1 MAAPRP
7 NTYSKAGGVRRRQP
21 EPLRRQRTKISSA
34 HNARGSASRA
44 KAERFSTSRSE
55 RPSAVSW
62 PLSPSQSSKN
72 ESRGLQREKR
82 ALHSEH
88 ARRLSFLKA
97 SSHWRTESGKCGPRE
112 EWPAVPGSDRIRAYL
127 GGWFRH
133 YPLGCYRSAAQF
145 TGSTELLFYHPAYRV
160 SSRRRIGRPISG
172 PRPRKRSAARFN
184 WSHRRGID
192 PTHAEGFR
200 FSSSC
205 LYGGQVRSRWKTYP
219 QVIHTSSTVSGAL
232 LSCLKSPPAAK
243 NNCLRPC
250 RRRINPANSE

>member
-145 TGSTELLFYHPAYRV
+145 TGSTELLFLSPGVQSIKPEVHWKAYLRTETSQEVGRAFQMEPSLRNRPDACRRLSFLLFMPIRWTSRV
-160 SSRRRIGRPISG
+160 QVEDLSPSYP
-172 PRPRKRSAARFN
+172 
-184 WSHRRGID
+184 
-192 PTHAEGFR
+192 HAFHGLR
-200 FSSSC
+200 
-205 LYGGQVRSRWKTYP
+205 
-219 QVIHTSSTVSGAL
+219 SSTFMPQISTGRQ
-232 LSCLKSPPAAK
+232 K
-243 NNCLRPC
+243 
-250 RRRINPANSE
+250 